1 MKIGRDESD
10 APGLSAAGAR
20 KIIKRAKPPKGAVAR
35 VYTVRNPEAPG
46 GVTVGPFSAIQA
58 LCPKIKANT
67 LKRRLDNHERD
78 IEKLRESPLQGRHRG
93 RPRTIR

>member
-1 MKIGRDESD
+1 MKTGRDESD

-20 KIIKRAKPPKGAVAR
+20 KIIKRVKPTKGATAR
-35 VYTVRNPEAPG
+35 VYTVRNPGAPD
-46 GVTVGPFSAIQA
+46 GVTVGTFKVIAA
-58 LCPKIKANT
+58 LCPKIKPNT

-78 IEKLRESPLQGRHRG
+78 IEKLRESPLRARLRG